1 MKVLVTGGAGF
12 IGSHLSEALLAEGN
26 EVWVIDNL
34 STGRIENIQHL
45 EREDGFTFIIDTIMN
60 EPLLEEATK
69 WSDQLYHLAAAVGVR
84 LIVEEPI
91 TTIETNIFGTE
102 LVLKLA
108 NRYRKKAFIAST
120 SEVYGKQPEQETLAE
135 GDNMVYGPTVNSRWS
150 YACSKAIDEFLA
162 LAYYKRSRL
171 PIVIGRLFNTVGPR
185 QTGQYGMVLPT
196 FVRQALLGEPITVFG
211 DGTQTRSFCY
221 VSDVIWAMRT
231 LMGHPETAGEIFNI
245 GNDGEVSIRALAEM
259 VKKKTN
265 SPSEIVFLPYDVAY
279 EPGFEDMRRR
289 CPDITK
295 IQAAIG
301 YEPLVDLDGIL
312 DRVIAY
318 MRDELTKEG
327 LL

>member
-26 EVWVIDNL
+26 DVWVIDNL

-45 EREDGFTFIIDTIMN
+45 EREDGFVFVIDTIMN

-69 WSDQLYHLAAAVGVR
+69 WSDQVYHLAAAVGVR

-171 PIVIGRLFNTVGPR
+171 PIIIGRLFNTVGPR

-231 LMGHPETAGEIFNI
+231 LMGHLETAGEIFNI

-265 SPSEIVFLPYDVAY
+265 SPSEIVFLPY
-279 EPGFEDMRRR
+279 
-289 CPDITK
+289 
-295 IQAAIG
+295 
-301 YEPLVDLDGIL
+301 
-312 DRVIAY
+312 
-318 MRDELTKEG
+318 
-327 LL
+327 